1 MADRKTWVKRV
12 AAWRASG
19 MTCREYAEREGLG
32 PWRTL
37 RWWVWRLERE
47 RQAKKPQLVRVVRAP
62 EPEEV
67 VVEPRA
73 CEEFHLRLAVSPE
86 AVRLELA
93 PNDLVAVL
101 EGLAVALRA
110 GHASKGST

>member
-1 MADRKTWVKRV
+1 MQSAPSSP
-12 AAWRASG
+12 A
-19 MTCREYAEREGLG
+19 CREFAEREGLG

-37 RWWVWRLERE
+37 RYWAWRLERDG
-47 RQAKKPQLVRVVRAP
+47 QAKKTKLVRVVRAP
-62 EPEEV
+62 EAV

-73 CEEFHLRLAVSPE
+73 CEEIGMRLTISSD

-93 PNDLVAVL
+93 PNDLLAVL

-110 GHASKGST
+110 GIASKGST